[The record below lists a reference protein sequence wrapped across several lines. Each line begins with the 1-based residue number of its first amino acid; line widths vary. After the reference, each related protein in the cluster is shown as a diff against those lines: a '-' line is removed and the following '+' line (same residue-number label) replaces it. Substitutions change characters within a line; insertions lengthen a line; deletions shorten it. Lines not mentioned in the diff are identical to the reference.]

1 MTNWSIDDPRWLVLV
16 LVGLACAGLG
26 WRWLRA
32 VPRMRRVPAVGA
44 RVLLALAC
52 ALALAGLHADR
63 RTDRVAVVAAV
74 DVSQSVR
81 SFADFGLDADGRP
94 LTPREAAWDLLARA
108 STERRPDDPF
118 GLIVFDG
125 RVTALATPGVD
136 DPLARPIAHDAVDGT
151 DIPGAVRLARSL
163 LPSEAEG
170 RIVLITDGRT
180 TRGSLDE
187 INTDVP
193 VDVAPIAYTV
203 ERETIVESFDM
214 PSRAASGAE
223 IQARVVL
230 RSTGPARG
238 VLTVLRDGRPIDLT
252 PDRPGDGVR
261 FEAETGGRHVVPLRF
276 ALPEGRLHRYEV
288 VYEPDRAED
297 AGRTVLFGD
306 TSQAN
311 NRASSFTITR
321 APGAVLLVDGS
332 ARADEGTLV
341 RTLRAAGR
349 DVETTTPSAFP
360 PDLLALE
367 AYDLIVLEDV
377 PFDALPA
384 GSDKRLDAYA
394 RDFGGGVLFVG
405 GRNALTAGGWRGSQ
419 VEDAL
424 PVRLEIPDRVT
435 MPEAAVLF
443 VLDRSGSMSR
453 PVLGSSQSQQEI
465 ANRAAAGAIDTLDPG
480 DLVGVIAFSH
490 FPQVVVP
497 MGPIDDPE
505 GVKNAVLGINATGG
519 TNLAVALD
527 QAIEQFRGVESR
539 TKHVIVLSDGI
550 SLESER
556 LPGLAQRLIDSGVKV
571 STIAV
576 GDDADV
582 DMLRTVA
589 EQGGGIFYRVVNPAV
604 LPQVFVRAIRVVRE
618 PAVRE
623 TPFGPI
629 VVDPDSPVMSGVGP
643 VPRLGGVVLSTRR
656 ERASTPVVT
665 PDDEPVVAYWPVE
678 LGRVAAVTTDAD
690 RWAAQWA
697 ATPGFARF
705 WTNLSAWT
713 ARAIDDT
720 PGELRMIAR
729 GDAADLVYEARGDA
743 GEPLDGMTVAVN
755 LYPPD
760 GAAREVELRQ
770 TGPGRYEATARNLPG
785 GTTVGAARASLDD
798 RPLPPAIAG
807 VSVRAGSEDQFL
819 SSDEAGLARLA
830 ARTGGRV
837 LGWDSPEDLFA
848 RFERPRVLRSALWPA
863 LLIAALALF
872 LIDVA
877 MRRLAWDRWVESA
890 RADTL
895 AVSRA
900 PGGSSLERLR
910 TGRPAAAQAP
920 QIPSGDAEAE
930 RRRAERERADRLVAE
945 AKARS
950 AASRNAPPTGD
961 APRPDEK
968 AADTPADAPQE
979 ESGLLA
985 AKRRAR
991 ERFRDG

>member
-1 MTNWSIDDPRWLVLV
+1 MTNWSIDDPRWLALV
-16 LVGLACAGLG
+16 LIGLVCAGVG
-26 WRWLRA
+26 WRWMRA
-32 VPRMRRVPAVGA
+32 VPAMRRTPAVAA

-94 LTPREAAWDLLARA
+94 VTPREAAWDLLARA
-108 STERRPDDPF
+108 SSERRPDDPF

-136 DPLARPIAHDAVDGT
+136 DPLERPVAHDDADGT
-151 DIPGAVRLARSL
+151 DIPAAVRLARSL

-170 RIVLITDGRT
+170 RIVLVTDGRT

-214 PSRAASGAE
+214 PARSATNAE

-238 VLTVLRDGRPIDLT
+238 VLTVLREGRPIDLT
-252 PDRPGDGVR
+252 PGEPGDGVR
-261 FEAETGGRHVVPLRF
+261 FEADAGGRHVVPLRF
-276 ALPEGRLHRYEV
+276 TLPEGRLHRYEV
-288 VYEPDRAED
+288 VFEPDRAED
-297 AGRTVLFGD
+297 AGRTVLYGD

-311 NRASSFTITR
+311 NRAASFTITR

-332 ARADEGTLV
+332 ARAEEGTLL

-349 DVETTTPSAFP
+349 DVEVTTPSAFP

-384 GSDKRLDAYA
+384 GSDQRLDAYA
-394 RDFGGGVLFVG
+394 RDFGGGVVFVG
-405 GRNALTAGGWRGSQ
+405 GRNALTAGGWRGSA
-419 VEDAL
+419 VEEAL

-490 FPQVVVP
+490 APQVVVE
-497 MGPIDDPE
+497 MGPINDPQ

-527 QAIEQFRGVESR
+527 QAIVQFQGVESR

-556 LPGLAQRLIDSGVKV
+556 LPGLAQRLVQKGVKV

-589 EQGGGIFYRVVNPAV
+589 EQGNGIFYRVVNPAV

-629 VVDPDSPVMSGVGP
+629 VVDPDSPAMAGVGP

-656 ERASTPVVT
+656 DRASTPVVT

-690 RWAAQWA
+690 RWASAWA
-697 ATPGFARF
+697 GTPGFARF
-705 WTNLSAWT
+705 WTNLTAWT

-729 GDAADLVYEARGDA
+729 GDTADLVYEAIGDA
-743 GEPLDGMTVAVN
+743 GEPLDGMTVRAT
-755 LYPPD
+755 LYPTSGEP
-760 GAAREVELRQ
+760 REVELRQ

-785 GTTVGAARASLDD
+785 GITVGAAQALMGDQR
-798 RPLPPAIAG
+798 LPPAIAG

-819 SSDEAGLARLA
+819 ASDEAGLARLA

-837 LGWDSPEDLFA
+837 LAWDGTEDLFA

-872 LIDVA
+872 VVDIA

-890 RADTL
+890 RADTV

-900 PGGSSLERLR
+900 PAGSSLEQLR
-910 TGRPAAAQAP
+910 AGRPAAPQDPAP
-920 QIPSGDAEAE
+920 PHADAEAE
-930 RRRAERERADRLVAE
+930 RRRSERERAERIVAQ
-945 AKARS
+945 ARS
-950 AASRNAPPTGD
+950 KPTPDRRDPPPEQNEQTGEQ
-961 APRPDEK
+961 P
-968 AADTPADAPQE
+968 E

-991 ERFRDG
+991 ERYRDG